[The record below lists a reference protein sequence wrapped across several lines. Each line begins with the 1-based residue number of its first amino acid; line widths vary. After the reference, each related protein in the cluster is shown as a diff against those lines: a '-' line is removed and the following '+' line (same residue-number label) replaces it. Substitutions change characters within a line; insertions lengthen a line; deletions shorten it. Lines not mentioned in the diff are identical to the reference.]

1 MQKIR
6 LESLEIQNFTVL
18 SCSWTRE
25 GHGWGRRGNSL
36 TPLVSV
42 DPQSLWTP
50 WVSVD
55 PLDLC
60 GSPLVSVDTPR
71 KVPASRGLHTWKVVQ
86 QPGQQGQHGDLGTSQ
101 LSRCP
106 HVTLGPPPIPDTGS
120 FLPGKAAA
128 SHWRVAS
135 PPPPHTLLSSRPA
148 ARGLPCRAGFFPLG
162 AKHPQTGHRVKGKK
176 LPAGV

>member
-25 GHGWGRRGNSL
+25 GHGWGRRGNYL

-42 DPQSLWTP
+42 DPQSLWIP

-60 GSPLVSVDTPR
+60 GSPLASVDTPR
-71 KVPASRGLHTWKVVQ
+71 KVPASGGLHTWKVAQ
-86 QPGQQGQHGDLGTSQ
+86 QPGQQGQLRDPGTSQ

-106 HVTLGPPPIPDTGS
+106 HVTSGPLPHPRHRLSPRKGSSFSWGGAKSPTSSHPAFIPSCCQRPPVG
-120 FLPGKAAA
+120 
-128 SHWRVAS
+128 
-135 PPPPHTLLSSRPA
+135 
-148 ARGLPCRAGFFPLG
+148 RGYFSLG
-162 AKHPQTGHRVKGKK
+162 AKHPQSGHRAKGKK